1 MLFSTYSITFA
12 QKPAIM
18 KKAFLIAALAACL
31 PFAMQAQA
39 LKTPTPSPLQTIKQE
54 VGLGTLELSY
64 SRPSLKG
71 RKMFG
76 DMEKYGM
83 VWRTG
88 ANGATVLTV
97 SDEITIGGT
106 RLPAGKYGLL
116 SIPDP
121 KEWTFIITK
130 QLDVTSGAAYKQ
142 DQDIVRVK
150 AKTEKSPVKTET
162 LTMQFGNLKNNGC
175 DLILM
180 WEDVAV
186 KLPITTDVDAKV
198 MAQIDE
204 NMKTD
209 KPAYFPAA
217 LYYSENGKD
226 INKAVEWINKA
237 AEQQPEAFWVIHQ
250 QANILAK
257 ANKKKEAIAAA
268 TKSLALAKAAKND
281 NYVVMNEKLLAK
293 LK

>member
-1 MLFSTYSITFA
+1 
-12 QKPAIM
+12 M
-18 KKAFLIAALAACL
+18 KKILLFVALAAIV
-31 PFAMQAQA
+31 PFAMQAQG
-39 LKTPTPSPLQTIKQE
+39 LKTPAPSPLQVIKQE

-88 ANGATVLTV
+88 ANGATILTV
-97 SDEITIGGT
+97 SDEISIGGT
-106 RLPAGKYGLL
+106 KLPAGKYGLV

-130 QLDVTSGAAYKQ
+130 QTDVTNAAAYKQ

-150 AKTEKSPVKTET
+150 VKTEKSPVKVET

-175 DLILM
+175 DLMLS
-180 WEDVAV
+180 WEDVSL
-186 KLPITTDVDAKV
+186 KLPITTDVDGKV
-198 MAQIDE
+198 MAQIEE

-217 LYYSENGKD
+217 LYYAENGKD
-226 INKAVEWINKA
+226 INKALEWINKA
-237 AEQQPEAFWVIHQ
+237 AEQQPDAFWVIHQ

-257 ANKKKEAIAAA
+257 ANKKAEAIAAA
-268 TKSLALAKAAKND
+268 NKSLTLAKAAKND

>member
-1 MLFSTYSITFA
+1 
-12 QKPAIM
+12 M
-18 KKAFLIAALAACL
+18 KKTFLFATLIALL
-31 PFAMQAQA
+31 PFAIQAQG
-39 LKTPTPSPLQTIKQE
+39 LKTPAPSPLQVIKQD

-88 ANGATVLTV
+88 ANGATILTV
-97 SDEITIGGT
+97 SDEISIGGT
-106 RLPAGKYGLL
+106 KLPAGKYGLL

-150 AKTEKSPVKTET
+150 VKTEKSPVKTET

-175 DLILM
+175 DLLLM
-180 WEDVAV
+180 WEDVSL
-186 KLPITTDVDAKV
+186 KLPITTDVDSKV
-198 MAQIDE
+198 LAQIDE

-209 KPAYFPAA
+209 KPAYFAAA
-217 LYYSENGKD
+217 LYYYETNKD
-226 INKAVEWINKA
+226 INKALEWINKA
-237 AEQQPEAFWVIHQ
+237 VEQQPDAFWVVHQ

-257 ANKKKEAIAAA
+257 ANKKQEAIAAA
-268 TKSLALAKAAKND
+268 NKSMTLAKAAKND
-281 NYVVMNEKLLAK
+281 NYVVMNQKLLAK

>member
-1 MLFSTYSITFA
+1 
-12 QKPAIM
+12 M
-18 KKAFLIAALAACL
+18 KKILLFVALAAIV
-31 PFAMQAQA
+31 PFAMHAQG
-39 LKTPTPSPLQTIKQE
+39 LKTPAPSPLQVIKQE

-76 DMEKYGM
+76 DMEKYGI

-88 ANGATVLTV
+88 ANQATILTV
-97 SDEITIGGT
+97 SDEISIGGT
-106 RLPAGKYGLL
+106 KLPAGKYGLV

-130 QLDVTSGAAYKQ
+130 QTDVTNAAAYKQ

-150 AKTEKSPVKTET
+150 VKTEKSPVKVET

-175 DLILM
+175 DLLVS
-180 WEDVAV
+180 WEDVSL
-186 KLPITTDVDAKV
+186 KLPITTDVDGKV
-198 MAQIDE
+198 MAQIEE

-217 LYYSENGKD
+217 LYYADNGKD
-226 INKAVEWINKA
+226 INKALEWINKA

-257 ANKKKEAIAAA
+257 ANKKSEAIAAA
-268 TKSLALAKAAKND
+268 NKSLALAKAAKND

>member
-1 MLFSTYSITFA
+1 
-12 QKPAIM
+12 
-18 KKAFLIAALAACL
+18 
-31 PFAMQAQA
+31 
-39 LKTPTPSPLQTIKQE
+39 
-54 VGLGTLELSY
+54 
-64 SRPSLKG
+64 
-71 RKMFG
+71 
-76 DMEKYGM
+76 M
-83 VWRTG
+83 VWRTV

-106 RLPAGKYGLL
+106 QLPAGKYGLL
-116 SIPDP
+116 SIPDA
-121 KEWTFIITK
+121 KEWTLIITK

-162 LTMQFGNLKNNGC
+162 LTMQFGKLKNNGC

-180 WEDVAV
+180 WEDVSV
-186 KLPITTDVDAKV
+186 KLPITTDVDSKV

-209 KPAYFPAA
+209 KPAYFAAA

-226 INKAVEWINKA
+226 VNKAVSGSTKA

-250 QANILAK
+250 QANIWHK
-257 ANKKKEAIAAA
+257 GEQK
-268 TKSLALAKAAKND
+268 T
-281 NYVVMNEKLLAK
+281 
-293 LK
+293 

>member
-1 MLFSTYSITFA
+1 
-12 QKPAIM
+12 M
-18 KKAFLIAALAACL
+18 KKAFLFAALAACL
-31 PFAMQAQA
+31 PFAMQAQS

-54 VGLGTLELSY
+54 VGLGTIELSY

-88 ANGATVLTV
+88 ANGATILTV
-97 SDEITIGGT
+97 SDEVIIGGT
-106 RLPAGKYGLL
+106 KLSAGKYGLL

-130 QLDVTSGAAYKQ
+130 QLDVTNAAAYKQ

-150 AKTEKSPVKTET
+150 VKTEKAPVKVET
-162 LTMQFGNLKNNGC
+162 LTMQFGNLKNTGC
-175 DLILM
+175 DLLLS
-180 WEDVAV
+180 WENVSL

-204 NMKTD
+204 NMKSD
-209 KPAYFPAA
+209 KPAYFQAA
-217 LYYSENGKD
+217 LYYSENNKD
-226 INKAVEWINKA
+226 INKAVDWINKA
-237 AEQQPEAFWVIHQ
+237 AEQQPDAFWVIHQ

-257 ANKKKEAIAAA
+257 ANKKTEAIAAA
-268 TKSLALAKAAKND
+268 RKSLALAKTAKND
-281 NYVVMNEKLLAK
+281 NYVVLNEKLLST